1 MTLDSSAPIYKALH
15 QEAKAIAGAKLFT
28 IMVLDNKAGLAR
40 RAYTSHPVDYPATGS
55 KPMRQ
60 DRWSVQVIDSKQS
73 FVANSTDGFSD
84 VFSDHPLIN
93 QLGCESV
100 LNVPVIEQ
108 DQVVGTV
115 NFLDVKNHFT
125 PERVAALQNL
135 VNAHNQSLIT
145 ALAKELS

>member
-15 QEAKAIAGAKLFT
+15 QEAKTIAGAKLFT
-28 IMVLDNKAGLAR
+28 IMVLDNEAGLAR
-40 RAYTSHPVDYPATGS
+40 RAYTSHPADYPATGS

-60 DRWSVQVIDSKQS
+60 DRWSAQVIDGKQS
-73 FVANSTDGFSD
+73 FVANSTEGFSD
-84 VFSDHPLIN
+84 VFSDHLLIN

-108 DQVVGTV
+108 DKVVGTV
-115 NFLDVKNHFT
+115 NFLDGKNHFT

-135 VNAHNQSLIT
+135 VNAHHQALVM
-145 ALAKELS
+145 ALAKELG

>member
-1 MTLDSSAPIYKALH
+1 MTLDSSAQIYKALH
-15 QEAKAIAGAKLFT
+15 QEAQKIAGAKLFT

-60 DRWSVQVIDSKQS
+60 DRWNAHVIEGKQP
-73 FVANSTDGFSD
+73 FIANSTEGFSD

-93 QLGCESV
+93 ELGCESV

-108 DQVVGTV
+108 DKVVGTV
-115 NFLDVKNHFT
+115 NFLDARDHFT
-125 PERVAALQNL
+125 PDRVTDLKALVETHHQALIAAL
-135 VNAHNQSLIT
+135 AS
-145 ALAKELS
+145 ELG